1 MNTGIQDACNLGWKL
16 ALVARGLAEEGLLDS
31 YDTERRPV
39 GRFVARFTDR
49 AFTVA
54 TSTNPLVRVLRTRVV
69 PRVLPLALRFD
80 RAAAYGFRTLS
91 QLGIGYRRSPAVQ
104 DGQPGPAARTQG
116 RRPAARRAHR
126 PRRPT
131 ILAG

>member
-1 MNTGIQDACNLGWKL
+1 M
-16 ALVARGLAEEGLLDS
+16 
-31 YDTERRPV
+31 
-39 GRFVARFTDR
+39 ARFTDR